1 MHMNSADSD
10 SVIKREKDPQRM
22 PGRERER
29 DREKTKKNDNTNGK
43 LLKLRMRIEFVNGI
57 NSNSSPI

>member
-10 SVIKREKDPQRM
+10 SVIKREKYPQRE

-29 DREKTKKNDNTNGK
+29 RRKTKKNDNTNGK